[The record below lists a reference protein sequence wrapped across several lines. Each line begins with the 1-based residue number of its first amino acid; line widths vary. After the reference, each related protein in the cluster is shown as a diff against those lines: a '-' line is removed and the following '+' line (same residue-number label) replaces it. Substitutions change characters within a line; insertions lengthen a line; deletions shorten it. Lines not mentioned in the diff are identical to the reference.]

1 MRHSLERPRQK
12 RSLARDTSRNTTT
25 DRLCRGRPKDASKRE
40 AILEAAERSFFSRG
54 FESTNLDAIA
64 SLANVSKLTVYGH
77 FGSKDELFVETVR
90 VYCEQLAPSAKLPR
104 CTQQKVRDRLLAN
117 ARALF
122 AATTN
127 DDALALHRIII
138 ANLSKLS
145 HLPNR
150 YWNAVPQR
158 LTEEVVRV
166 LMAEKKAGTLHI
178 EDPERTAS
186 QFISMVKGDLHA
198 RLLLGCVE
206 SLKQSDIES
215 HLRCTVDLFLR
226 TYANARAV

>member
-1 MRHSLERPRQK
+1 MRHPLERPRQK
-12 RSLARDTSRNTTT
+12 CSLARDTSCNTTI

-40 AILEAAERSFFSRG
+40 AILEAAEHLFFSRG
-54 FESTNLDAIA
+54 FDRTNLDGIA

-90 VYCEQLAPSAKLPR
+90 VRCEQLASFGRLPR

-117 ARALF
+117 ARTLF
-122 AATTN
+122 AAITN
-127 DDALALHRIII
+127 DDSLAFHRIIV

-145 HLPNR
+145 DLPNR

-166 LMAEKKAGTLHI
+166 LIAESKAGTLHI

-226 TYANARAV
+226 TYASSNAV

>member
-1 MRHSLERPRQK
+1 MSRAD
-12 RSLARDTSRNTTT
+12 LAAT
-25 DRLCRGRPKDASKRE
+25 RLCRGRPKDASKRE
-40 AILEAAERSFFSRG
+40 AILEAAERLFFSRG
-54 FESTNLDAIA
+54 FESTNLDVIA
-64 SLANVSKLTVYGH
+64 SIANVSKLTVYGH
-77 FGSKDELFVETVR
+77 FGSKDELFVETIRVR
-90 VYCEQLAPSAKLPR
+90 CEQLASSAKLPR

-122 AATTN
+122 AAVTN
-127 DDALALHRIII
+127 NDALAFHRIVV

-158 LTEEVVRV
+158 LIEEVVRV
-166 LMAEKKAGTLHI
+166 LMGENKAGTLRI

-186 QFISMVKGDLHA
+186 QFIIMVKGNLHA
-198 RLLLGCVE
+198 RLLLGCIE

-226 TYANARAV
+226 AYASSNTA